1 MKIEQMRYLIDLAK
15 TGSFTKTAQN
25 FFITQSTLSYS
36 IQQMEKD
43 VGRRLFER
51 TAWHGVT
58 LTSFGEVFLEFCIN
72 TVTAYDTLVYC
83 NDENTFIDLPAEIRI
98 ASCSSLTSILIEKL
112 RDYMDVSYPEVTLTV
127 TNVNYESIFD
137 AVLNDYDLGLISVRK
152 DLLEQKNTFYG
163 YEVIQNILLE
173 DYYVCVCHKNFYQE
187 VCTAIQNNKNAILE
201 NLSSLV
207 FSRDDYF
214 RNPMLIDALKVLMR
228 EGGTYL
234 VIPKYVHQSL
244 FDTGEYPIIS
254 LEEGKLFCHA
264 LLRNRKARHP
274 IYKVIESQIS
284 EITKQLKQQYIVS
297 EH

>member
-1 MKIEQMRYLIDLAK
+1 
-15 TGSFTKTAQN
+15 
-25 FFITQSTLSYS
+25 
-36 IQQMEKD
+36 MEKE

-137 AVLNDYDLGLISVRK
+137 AVLNDYDLGLISVKK
-152 DLLEQKNTFYG
+152 DLLEQKKVFYG
-163 YEVIQNILLE
+163 YELIQNILLE
-173 DYYVCVCHKNFYQE
+173 DHYVYVCHKNFYQE
-187 VCTAIQNNKNAILE
+187 ACTVLQDNKKESMLG

-214 RNPMLIDALKVLMR
+214 HNPILMNSLKVLMR

-234 VIPKYVHQSL
+234 AIPKYVHQLL
-244 FDTGEYPIIS
+244 FDMEEYPIIC
-254 LEEGKLFCHA
+254 LEEGKLFCHT

-284 EITKQLKQQYIVS
+284 EITKQLKQQYIVFD
-297 EH
+297 H